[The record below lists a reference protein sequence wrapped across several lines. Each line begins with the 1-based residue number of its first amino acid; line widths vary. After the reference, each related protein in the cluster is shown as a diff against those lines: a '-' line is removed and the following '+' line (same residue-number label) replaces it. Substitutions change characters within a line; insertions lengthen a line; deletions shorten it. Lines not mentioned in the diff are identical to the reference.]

1 MEELAGWSG
10 WKFQISN
17 LPPGDK
23 ESALPDGEKLASAHR
38 LFKEEGRGG
47 VGECVDTEKL
57 RS

>member
-38 LFKEEGRGG
+38 LFKEEVGG
-47 VGECVDTEKL
+47 VG
-57 RS
+57 RY